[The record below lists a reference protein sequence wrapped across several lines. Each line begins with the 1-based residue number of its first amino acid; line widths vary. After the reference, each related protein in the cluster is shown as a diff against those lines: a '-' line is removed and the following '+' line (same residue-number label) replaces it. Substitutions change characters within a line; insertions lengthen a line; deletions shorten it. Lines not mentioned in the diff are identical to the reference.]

1 MKRRIRTCSQE
12 MARAGLL
19 PYDVEMYNS
28 QKVCLLGH
36 TTIFLLLFRS
46 VALSGKVQQKFSAKI
61 IFFQITFKTGLNVR
75 SENVTNCL
83 SEKIA
88 FQFFCS
94 ICQHCFQEMAQTGS
108 LLPEDGSNKLDNRRQ
123 KMEDLLLSYAFTVF
137 NSLTI
142 ITYKLQTILQFNN
155 YIIIIKRRWVRLIT
169 YYLLILK
176 QKRENN
182 SDLLFKTF
190 QDFFSKWRRRQK
202 TYLQKK
208 LILFYFRLIL

>member
-1 MKRRIRTCSQE
+1 MLRYQE
-12 MARAGLL
+12 KF
-19 PYDVEMYNS
+19 S
-28 QKVCLLGH
+28 K
-36 TTIFLLLFRS
+36 
-46 VALSGKVQQKFSAKI
+46 KFSAK

-83 SEKIA
+83 LEKIA

-155 YIIIIKRRWVRLIT
+155 YYYYYKKKMGQT
-169 YYLLILK
+169 YYLLLINIKIEKRK
-176 QKRENN
+176 QFQLTFQN
-182 SDLLFKTF
+182 FYKTF
-190 QDFFSKWRRRQK
+190 FPKCLSI
-202 TYLQKK
+202 
-208 LILFYFRLIL
+208 ILLL